1 MNVPNAGMEYF
12 TRSFQTTLVNYR
24 STKKFLVVRLDEA
37 EYIHEY

>member
-1 MNVPNAGMEYF
+1 MNVPNAGMEYLQEAF
-12 TRSFQTTLVNYR
+12 RLVNYR